1 MSESDGMKLTT
12 GWLEHLHPEGVFLAD
27 IIIHVIGKV
36 CISVYFLNIII
47 LSTVLYNA
55 CAYYFIP
62 NWAKSW

>member
-36 CISVYFLNIII
+36 CISVYF
-47 LSTVLYNA
+47 
-55 CAYYFIP
+55 YFI
-62 NWAKSW
+62 NSAL